1 MKRIDSLRHFF
12 RNYRDMMARR
22 IQPSPF
28 KLMLR
33 IRMLALYFFP
43 SLVTLLFPQ
52 VGLHRIEAQA
62 ALPVQQV
69 DAQDSNPPGDRW
81 TESAIQI
88 RKEFEKLDAD
98 GDLYLVLDEYLHN
111 GNGNDS
117 RPDLDGLRNRDF
129 RVFDFDSNQK
139 LSYREFAAIPDLVDA
154 PFRGAIPDP
163 LSRLVSN
170 AVAALDESYDDWD
183 QRPHELISAHTFVGN
198 FLGSIMPTGNR
209 FVTGRVIDLADLNL
223 DGKVSRAEARHFLE
237 QQLGVRLRNGR
248 PLRDATGRVVRYD
261 LFVQVDANRNG
272 KVEWSEAVD
281 ASASVPEFAAR
292 FDRLDRN
299 KDQVVNYEELSDPIQ
314 GIYFDPII
322 WFRLADKNLDGLLD
336 LSELLEG
343 HSTTPSQLRRML
355 FRAFDDNHDS
365 VLSLTEYLVCPL
377 ANRNFSWQGTLLDL
391 DGDEV
396 LSYGEFDFDQSDF
409 FQLQRRYY
417 FHRLDL
423 DSNGVLSSNE
433 YSFSM
438 PRSAALA
445 IAVSP
450 YEEMSIAWRD
460 PSVSDLGG
468 LSLHPNGSKLL
479 FHSAK
484 RGKPKEWNIL
494 EYSLPKQESKVI
506 CAGRSPCWSP
516 EGDRFVCERS
526 DPGSSIWLMNA
537 DGLSGRKISKG
548 HSPCWSP
555 NGDYIAFLRDHGVWI
570 YNCKDEESVALFR
583 REDHRHRDVG
593 NQLLWSPGG
602 RALAFVASSQDHSEV
617 IRLTLSEHT
626 SIARVDSCSAENR
639 LHIVSWENNDRI
651 ILTCERLDGADP
663 NFLVFE
669 REKSEFQ
676 SLEMPLSGLA
686 KKNAWELVSGI
697 KGPDETWYLAV
708 MQTVNFKAGGDR

>member
-1 MKRIDSLRHFF
+1 
-12 RNYRDMMARR
+12 MARR

-33 IRMLALYFFP
+33 IRLLTLYFLP

-52 VGLHRIEAQA
+52 VVLHRIEAQA
-62 ALPVQQV
+62 ALLVQQV
-69 DAQDSNPPGDRW
+69 DAQDSNPLGDRW
-81 TESAIQI
+81 TQSAIKI

-98 GDLYLVLDEYLHN
+98 DDLYLVLDEYLHN

-163 LSRLVSN
+163 LSQLVSN

-223 DGKVSRAEARHFLE
+223 DGKVGRAEARHFLE

-261 LFVQVDANRNG
+261 LFVQVDTNRNG

-299 KDQVVNYEELSDPIQ
+299 RDQVVNYEELSDPIH

-322 WFRLADKNLDGLLD
+322 WFRLADKNLDGFLD
-336 LSELLEG
+336 LLELLEG
-343 HSTTPSQLRRML
+343 HSTSPSRLRRMI

-377 ANRNFSWQGTLLDL
+377 ANRNFSWQGALLDL

-460 PSVSDLGG
+460 PSVSDVGG
-468 LSLHPNGSKLL
+468 LSLHPNRSKLL

-484 RGKPKEWNIL
+484 RGQTKEWNIL
-494 EYSLPKQESKVI
+494 QYSLPKQESKVI

-555 NGDYIAFLRDHGVWI
+555 DGGYIAFLRDHGVWI
-570 YNCKDEESVALFR
+570 YDCKDEESVALFR

-617 IRLTLSEHT
+617 IRLTLSDHT
-626 SIARVDSCSAENR
+626 GIARVDSCSAENR
-639 LHIVSWENNDRI
+639 LHMVSWENNERI
-651 ILTCERLDGADP
+651 ILTREPLDGADP
-663 NFLVFE
+663 DFLVFE

-676 SLEMPLSGLA
+676 SLEMPLPDLA
-686 KKNAWELVSGI
+686 RKNAWELVSGI